1 MKNEKQKNTNEKR
14 LSRKTIISLVAVVLV
29 FAAVSVA
36 MIPLIRLLSSEHG
49 QEIIIE
55 KMQSFGIFAPLLF
68 VLLQVLQVVV
78 AVIPGGPVP
87 IIGGILFG
95 QWGGLFLSLA
105 GFFLGTVLVY
115 YLVQWIGR
123 PLVDRFVPESHFK
136 KFDFLLEGK
145 RTELLIFLVFL
156 LPGLPKDAL
165 TYLVSFNPRI
175 KPLYLFILTTLGR
188 TPATVLT
195 VFMGKSLWE
204 GNFTLAIVLA
214 ALLLFLRLPGSLS
227 SEKWTSVQN
236 ASINF
241 MRTHRKIKKIYRL
254 FCYLMR
260 NGCKNRKEIA
270 YAA

>member
-1 MKNEKQKNTNEKR
+1 MKNKTSKKTSDKKI
-14 LSRKTIISLVAVVLV
+14 SRKTIFSLIAVVVV
-29 FAAVSVA
+29 FAVVSVA
-36 MIPLIRLLSSEHG
+36 MLPLIHLLSSEHG
-49 QEIIIE
+49 QQVII
-55 KMQSFGIFAPLLF
+55 
-68 VLLQVLQVVV
+68 VLLQVLQVVI

-123 PLVDRFVPESHFK
+123 PLVDRFVSESHFK
-136 KFDFLLEGK
+136 KFDFLLDGK

-165 TYLVSFNPRI
+165 TYLVSFNPKI
-175 KPLYLFILTTLGR
+175 KPMYLFFLTTLGR

-204 GNFTLAIVLA
+204 GNYVLTIVLA
-214 ALLLFLRLPGSLS
+214 GVIVLLAAAGIFI
-227 SEKWTSVQN
+227 K
-236 ASINF
+236 
-241 MRTHRKIKKIYRL
+241 RKVDKRAAQKHQHSDETADSKY
-254 FCYLMR
+254 
-260 NGCKNRKEIA
+260 GKE
-270 YAA
+270 